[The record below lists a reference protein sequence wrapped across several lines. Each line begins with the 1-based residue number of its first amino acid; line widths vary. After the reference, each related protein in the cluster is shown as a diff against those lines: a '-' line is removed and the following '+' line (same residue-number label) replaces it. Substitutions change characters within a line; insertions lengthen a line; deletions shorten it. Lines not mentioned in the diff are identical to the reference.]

1 MTRPDTEPRPDP
13 REEEVRRRLADARHV
28 EPLPVDVATRLDRV
42 LAQLAEGEPL
52 PSSVDELSVRRRRRA
67 AGLLAA
73 AAAVT
78 VVGLGLGQVLPGA
91 GSDAGSNA
99 DEIAASVDRE
109 AAERST
115 SADDEAA
122 ADAGDAAGR
131 TLTEDGGADGSLV
144 DPGDAPSEGDA
155 AASAPAPEA
164 AELNAFVTPPGRP
177 VRVRSE
183 RFAADALRARDV
195 VDGSRSGDR
204 GTEDRG
210 NRGRGDR
217 GGTKPD
223 LAFFECT
230 PADWGAGVAVPV
242 LYDDEPHVLVFRAPA
257 GDSQVADLLQC
268 GTGETLRSTTLP
280 AG

>member
-28 EPLPVDVATRLDRV
+28 EPVPVDVATRLDRV
-42 LAQLAEGEPL
+42 LAQLAEGEHL
-52 PSSVDELSVRRRRRA
+52 PSSVEELSVRRRRRA

-99 DEIAASVDRE
+99 DETAAIVDRE

-115 SADDEAA
+115 SVDDEV
-122 ADAGDAAGR
+122 DGDAAGGAVA
-131 TLTEDGGADGSLV
+131 EDGGADGSLA
-144 DPGDAPSEGDA
+144 DGGDAPAEGDA
-155 AASAPAPEA
+155 TASAAAPETSA
-164 AELNAFVTPPGRP
+164 LNAFVTPQGRP

-204 GTEDRG
+204 GAETRG
-210 NRGRGDR
+210 NRGRGR
-217 GGTKPD
+217 GDQHRAQPD

>member
-91 GSDAGSNA
+91 GNDAGSDA
-99 DEIAASVDRE
+99 DETAASVDRQ

-122 ADAGDAAGR
+122 GDAAGG
-131 TLTEDGGADGSLV
+131 TLAEADGGDGLLV

-155 AASAPAPEA
+155 AASVEAPAA
-164 AELNAFVTPPGRP
+164 GELNAFVTPPGRP

-204 GTEDRG
+204 GSEDRG

-217 GGTKPD
+217 GGAKPD

-230 PADWGAGVAVPV
+230 PADWGPGVAVPV
-242 LYDDEPHVLVFRAPA
+242 LYDDEPHVLVFRSPA